1 MMLILSDEFYFYILQ
16 KTKSMRVFN
25 KLFLVGAGLIAIQL
39 VSFENSGAEQ
49 IWHKGNLHTELLKI

>member
-1 MMLILSDEFYFYILQ
+1 
-16 KTKSMRVFN
+16 MRVFN